1 MCQGLIHEVVT
12 GLVDLVG
19 SAFELE
25 WVPLELVDPLLPGT
39 LEIFED
45 HLMLVSELFLV
56 IF

>member
-1 MCQGLIHEVVT
+1 MVT